1 MSNFDN
7 FNWQSVEV
15 DDDIITDEAGFLGL
29 EVLDSSQVIVE
40 RVGDGWSM
48 KSKKKRKCN
57 TNQDKSNNMAVSTT
71 FNPSAATA
79 TTTTSDNANDK
90 NMTKNKNKKKKKKKR
105 KKNKNKRKLEDAID
119 VTSLNS
125 EDEATTTSVIPI
137 SGYVDQHVIY
147 YNQQNDW
154 SRLGLNL
161 NICNALLKKKFNM
174 PTEIQ
179 KACLP
184 KAIRDRRDIL
194 AAAKTGSG
202 KTLAFGLPII
212 QLIMEKKLIAKEKR
226 RKTKNK
232 LNSNFSSS
240 SSSSKKSNFTEE
252 KDDDNNNNISA
263 LILTPTRELALQ
275 IHKHLSVIIEILDKT
290 YHHQMLLKKK
300 KKEEDAA
307 KNQSWNKGGG
317 GEEEEQQQEE
327 EDVVDYDENADLTI
341 TYAPVT
347 ITPVVGG
354 ISEQKQI
361 RLLSKHPDIV
371 VATPGRLWTLLA
383 QGNEHLKQLHLIQF
397 FVLDE
402 ADRMVQKGHYQELD
416 NIIQKVIN
424 PSNANKNIF
433 EDDDDDIDD
442 LQTLELKRKQLL
454 RLTKRQTF
462 LFSATLSIGSL
473 GRQATT
479 KKTMHMKF
487 KKNKRRMINLNNS
500 QNELE
505 QLMERVGLR
514 NKPFIVDLTST
525 TNNNDKKQN
534 KLKLSLQMEHPLLKK
549 KSKQQQQQQQ
559 QQQQRLAKKNKKDIS
574 LPEKL
579 ELRRIEC
586 VVEDKDVYLYHF
598 CSKYKGRVL
607 IFANT
612 INVVR
617 RIHEMLKLLKINVYP
632 IHAQMQQR
640 QRMKNLDR
648 FRESNNIV
656 LVATD
661 VASRGI
667 DIPNVDYVVHY
678 NVPRNVEIFIHR
690 SGRTARANKDGV
702 SVLMISPLVHEI
714 QSFKRIAHVLSI
726 DKDRDMAELDAEMG
740 VIRRART
747 RVKLSRQIIARD
759 STQRQAKSKEDWF
772 LKQAEA
778 MDMIVDEDL
787 LASTRSKSRRN
798 TGEEK
803 TYQHFKMELHNLL
816 QQKLF

>member
-1 MSNFDN
+1 MSSFDQLQ
-7 FNWQSVEV
+7 WQSIEV
-15 DDDIITDEAGFLGL
+15 DDDVITDEAGFLGL
-29 EVLDSSQVIVE
+29 EVLDGSQVIIE
-40 RVGDGWSM
+40 KQGDGWSV
-48 KSKKKRKCN
+48 KAKPGEGKEGGNDQGAHSKRNADVTRNPNASTNTTNDSNKATKKRKKKRKR
-57 TNQDKSNNMAVSTT
+57 
-71 FNPSAATA
+71 
-79 TTTTSDNANDK
+79 
-90 NMTKNKNKKKKKKKR
+90 KNKKKP
-105 KKNKNKRKLEDAID
+105 KLQDAIE
-119 VTSLNS
+119 VNSLNDNECALS
-125 EDEATTTSVIPI
+125 TSVVPA

-161 NICNALLKKKFNM
+161 NICNTLLKKQFKI
-174 PTEIQ
+174 PTDIQ

-212 QLIMEKKLIAKEKR
+212 QLIMEKKLIAKEKKK
-226 RKTKNK
+226 RKNDQLKSST
-232 LNSNFSSS
+232 NSN
-240 SSSSKKSNFTEE
+240 SNNN
-252 KDDDNNNNISA
+252 DNNNSNDISA

-275 IHKHLSVIIEILDKT
+275 IHKHLLAVIEDLDKT
-290 YHHQMLLKKK
+290 YNHQMLLKAKK
-300 KKEEDAA
+300 S
-307 KNQSWNKGGG
+307 KNVTNTND
-317 GEEEEQQQEE
+317 GEEE
-327 EDVVDYDENADLTI
+327 YDENADLTI

-354 ISEQKQI
+354 IAEQKQI
-361 RLLSKHPDIV
+361 RLLSKQPDIV

-383 QGNEHLKQLHLIQF
+383 QGNEHLKKLHLVQF

-416 NIIQKVIN
+416 HIIQKVIN
-424 PSNANKNIF
+424 PSKNNANKDTF
-433 EDDDDDIDD
+433 DDDDDDVDD
-442 LQTLELKRKQLL
+442 MQTLHKKRKELL

-487 KKNKRRMINLNNS
+487 KKKKRRLIQLNDS

-505 QLMERVGLR
+505 KLMERVGLR
-514 NKPFIVDLTST
+514 NKPFIVDLTG
-525 TNNNDKKQN
+525 KQN
-534 KLKLSLQMEHPLLKK
+534 VNQLQQQNKK
-549 KSKQQQQQQQ
+549 NEEKMKTKGKQQQQKEQNSTVVE
-559 QQQQRLAKKNKKDIS
+559 NKRKEIS
-574 LPEKL
+574 LPAKL

-598 CSKYKGRVL
+598 CSKYKGRTL

-648 FRESNNIV
+648 FRENKNIV

-667 DIPNVDYVVHY
+667 DIPNVDYVIHY

-690 SGRTARANKDGV
+690 SGRTARANRNGM

-714 QSFKRIAHVLSI
+714 HSFKRISHILNI
-726 DKDRDMAELDAEMG
+726 DKDTDMPELVAEMN
-740 VIRRART
+740 VITRART
-747 RVKLSRQIIARD
+747 RVKLSRQIITRD
-759 STQRQAKSKEDWF
+759 STQRQAQSKEDWF

-778 MDMIVDEDL
+778 MDMIVDEEL
-787 LASTRSKSRRN
+787 IASTRAKSKRN
-798 TGEEK
+798 RGEEK
-803 TYQHFKMELHNLL
+803 SYQHFKMELNNLL
-816 QQKLF
+816 QRDLF